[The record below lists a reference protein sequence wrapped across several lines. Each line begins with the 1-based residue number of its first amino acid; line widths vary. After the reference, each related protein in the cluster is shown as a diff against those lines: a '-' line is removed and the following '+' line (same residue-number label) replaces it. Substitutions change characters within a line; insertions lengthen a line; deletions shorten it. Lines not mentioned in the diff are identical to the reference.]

1 MDWALDIDGSGIW
14 IHVELA
20 VGDLLRYVEKKFSG
34 TFMVDSMTAA
44 WQRSNVE
51 ESTVLFSVARN
62 RGCTTQGSP
71 ISESFE
77 CFRLPDRQAIACSRY
92 TSQQQVLWEFK
103 PRKCRLHLRQTLP
116 CRSTYKK

>member
-51 ESTVLFSVARN
+51 ESTVLFSV
-62 RGCTTQGSP
+62 GPQS
-71 ISESFE
+71 
-77 CFRLPDRQAIACSRY
+77 
-92 TSQQQVLWEFK
+92 
-103 PRKCRLHLRQTLP
+103 RLHNSGQSNIRVF
-116 CRSTYKK
+116 